1 MVTDDLTDTVYISS
15 LLKERY
21 PEFHHAVSEILK
33 QEGIDLIEIQDTKD
47 IWCRDYM
54 PVQVSS
60 DRFIRFNYDP
70 DYLRPKKYRYLRSEQ
85 SAILCHLSLSVVE
98 SDLVIDGGNVVKAE
112 DKVIITDKIFSE
124 NKSMNRDE
132 IIREILTIFGIE
144 VVVIIPALP
153 SDFTGHSDGMVR
165 FVNANTVLLN
175 DFSKYHPA
183 YFQKL
188 KKSLTA
194 QGLNITLLPW
204 YGWQNKNDIDD
215 TGDYINFLHVGDL
228 IIYPEFDPVTDRDAK
243 AAIQHSYP
251 GKKLEGVDAGLVAQE
266 GGLLNC
272 CTWNIQTRKN

>member
-85 SAILCHLSLSVVE
+85 SAILCQLSFSVLE

-124 NKSMNRDE
+124 NKNMNRDE
-132 IIREILTIFGIE
+132 IIHEILTKFGID
-144 VVVIIPALP
+144 VVIIIPALP
-153 SDFTGHSDGMVR
+153 GDFTGHSDGMVR